1 MQHPTP
7 NIAFRTVRRTL
18 IASLVAACLGT
29 AQAAE
34 PVKIDIAPQP
44 LAAALARFAEQSGVK
59 TLYVAELLAGKS
71 APRIE
76 GTLTPQQALDKLLTG
91 SGLHYQFVG
100 ADTVKIEMMPAETGT
115 QLPTITVQGDL
126 ESAYA
131 VKHAT
136 AATKTNT
143 PLIET
148 PVAVQIVPR
157 AVMDDQKVTTVKDA
171 LENVSGVRPQPSLGG
186 STGFLI
192 RGFRTNNIYRNGLL
206 TPQVS
211 SLSDV
216 DAANLESIE
225 VVKGPAQ
232 LYGRTEPGGLIN
244 LSTKRGLDTPRYS
257 LEQSVGSYDF
267 YRTQWDAGGPVS
279 EDGAWQYR
287 FSGAYQD
294 NESFRDFVS
303 ADRLLINPSLT
314 WRPAPGTDVTIDIE
328 YQKKHALADFGIPV
342 IGNRPASIPIS
353 RNLGDPNTP
362 IGNQETLMIGTEIN
376 HQLNNNWA
384 IHHRFLYTR
393 SDGVNTFVNPAP
405 AFNAALALNEAT
417 GIMQRNIFQQQSH
430 QKVYSTNLDLTGSID
445 AGHIRHDLLAGVDF
459 YRSHNLY
466 GSDGQ
471 WVAPDP
477 ALAIDIYNPGPSY
490 GIPQSVYDATLLT
503 SSTATPRS
511 DIYNQWYGLYFQ
523 DQIKIDRLHLML
535 GGRYDWAETG
545 RGRAT
550 RAGGFA
556 AATAALWGATPS
568 LIRKDAGFSPRVG
581 VLYELRDD
589 LSVYGSW
596 TTSFGANN
604 APAANGT
611 TFDPQIGEQFEA
623 GVKANLFDSRLIGTL
638 AVYQLTKDNILV
650 NDLSTPDP
658 FDKIANKQ
666 RSRGIEL
673 DITGQVSRNLSL
685 IGSYAYTDARVLADH
700 TGGTQGNRLSN
711 VPMHSGSLSLKYDF
725 LGQTNLNGL
734 SAGIGAFMAG
744 QRNGDLANTFKLPGY
759 TRIDAFVAYSGWK
772 VGTSRMTAQLNVRN
786 LFDKEYYESTDPDS
800 NVAPRLGVYPGAP
813 LTVLGSLRIEF

>member
-34 PVKIDIAPQP
+34 PVNIDIAPQP
-44 LAAALARFAEQSGVK
+44 LAAALARFAEQSGIK
-59 TLYVAELLAGKS
+59 ALSVAELLAGKN

-76 GTLTPQQALDKLLTG
+76 GALTPQQALDKLLAG
-91 SGLHYQFVG
+91 SGLRYQFVG
-100 ADTVKIEMMPAETGT
+100 ADTVKIEVMPIETEA
-115 QLPTITVQGDL
+115 QLSAITVQGDL

-131 VKHAT
+131 VKRAT

-171 LENVSGVRPQPSLGG
+171 LENVSGVRAQPSLGG

-192 RGFRTNNIYRNGLL
+192 RGFRTGNIYRNGLL
-206 TPQVS
+206 TTAGS
-211 SLSDV
+211 SLGDF

-244 LSTKRGLDTPRYS
+244 LSTKRGLDIPYYS

-279 EDGAWQYR
+279 EDGTWQYR
-287 FSGAYQD
+287 FSGVYQD
-294 NESFRDFVS
+294 NQSFRDFVS
-303 ADRLLINPSLT
+303 ANRLLINPSLT
-314 WRPAPGTDVTIDIE
+314 WRPAPGTDVTVDIE

-362 IGNQETLMIGTEIN
+362 IGEQETLMIGTEIN
-376 HQLNNNWA
+376 HQLNTNWA
-384 IHHRFLYTR
+384 IHQRFLYTR

-405 AFNAALALNEAT
+405 AFNAALALNQAT

-430 QKVYSTNLDLTGSID
+430 QQVYSANLDLTGKLEFGNTKHNLLLGID
-445 AGHIRHDLLAGVDF
+445 Y

-471 WVAPDP
+471 WVVPNP

-490 GIPQSVYDATLLT
+490 GIPQATFGATLLT
-503 SSTATPRS
+503 SSTPTPRS

-523 DQIKIDRLHLML
+523 DQITLWDKLHLMA

-550 RAGGFA
+550 TWP

-568 LIRKDAGFSPRVG
+568 LIRKDAGFSPRLG
-581 VLYELRDD
+581 VLYELRNDM
-589 LSVYGSW
+589 SVYGSW

-611 TFDPQIGEQFEA
+611 TFAPQIGEQFEA
-623 GVKANLFDSRLIGTL
+623 GVKAQLFDSRLIGTL
-638 AVYQLTKDNILV
+638 AFYQLTKDNILV
-650 NDLSTPDP
+650 NNLSTPDP

-666 RSRGIEL
+666 RSRGVEL
-673 DITGQVSRNLSL
+673 DITGQMSRNLSL
-685 IGSYAYTDARVLADH
+685 IGSYAYTDARVLEDH
-700 TGGTQGNRLSN
+700 TGGTKGNRLSN
-711 VPMHSGSLSLKYDF
+711 VPVHSGSLSLKYDF

-759 TRIDAFVAYSGWK
+759 TRMDAFVAYSGWK
-772 VGTSRMTAQLNVRN
+772 VGASKMTAQLNVRN
-786 LFDKEYYESTDPDS
+786 LLNKKYYESTDPDS